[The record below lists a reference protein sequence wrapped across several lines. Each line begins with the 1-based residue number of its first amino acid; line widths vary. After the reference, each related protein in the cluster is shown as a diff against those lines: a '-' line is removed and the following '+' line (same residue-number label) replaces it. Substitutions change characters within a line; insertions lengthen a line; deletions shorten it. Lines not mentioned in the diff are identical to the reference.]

1 MIKTFYQEDIITRL
15 AAIITYGL
23 NEGYSYKS
31 IEEHI
36 VSSSFIN
43 GLENNEYN
51 IESKIERIVEETYN
65 VYLNGNK
72 ADISYKGLFFAESYF
87 RLFLYLNKSFE
98 YLFLYWSLSLFDEKY
113 GIYHEM
119 DFSNLKNDFETKVKE
134 TTLLKKL
141 ADDNQI
147 KLIEISKLTG
157 ININTIKK
165 YVQSDINIY
174 GASNENIHK
183 LATLFS
189 VKENIFVSNL
199 GVYLDQSIY
208 LFDNSNKDYRNFL
221 GFYFAIF
228 YDSRI
233 NEDDYSYDK
242 ANNCFISK
250 NGVKIVV
257 LVDSLDNLALSK
269 LNNLM
274 DSNTYVVIIPFGF
287 FGNEDDLDYL
297 KGVNALDVFVLTQE
311 YFYIIKNGKKK
322 EITDTVNRSLI
333 IRAKEKS
340 LSL

>member
-36 VSSSFIN
+36 ASSSFIN
-43 GLENNEYN
+43 ELENNEYN
-51 IESKIERIVEETYN
+51 IESKIERIVEKTYN

-72 ADISYKGLFFAESYF
+72 ADISFKGLFFAESYF
-87 RLFLYLNKSFE
+87 RLFLYSNKSFE
-98 YLFLYWSLSLFDEKY
+98 YLFLYWPLSLFDEKY

-165 YVQSDINIY
+165 YGQSDVSIY

-221 GFYFAIF
+221 GFYFANF
-228 YDSRI
+228 YDGRI

-242 ANNCFISK
+242 ANNCFLSK

-257 LVDSLDNLALSK
+257 IVDSLNNLALSK

-274 DSNTYVVIIPFGF
+274 DSNTYVVIIPSGF
-287 FGNEDDLDYL
+287 FGNENDLNYL

-311 YFYIIKNGKKK
+311 YFYIIKKSKKK